1 MVALSFALRRQAS
14 LPAGRYDSQMVDL
27 RASIADT
34 DAEIEAD
41 TNTKTDTT
49 GEKDATL
56 ESGAEPVINANERMS
71 RKGSMHGAG
80 WLWWLW

>member
-41 TNTKTDTT
+41 TNTKTDTSEEHT
-49 GEKDATL
+49 ATL
-56 ESGAEPVINANERMS
+56 ECAAMLHLQNLRPSNAF
-71 RKGSMHGAG
+71 
-80 WLWWLW
+80 

>member
-49 GEKDATL
+49 GEHTATL
-56 ESGAEPVINANERMS
+56 ESAAIPRVLPTE
-71 RKGSMHGAG
+71 
-80 WLWWLW
+80 